1 MSTTERSAILALDSS
16 TATGSVAVEVD
27 GRVRAEIT
35 LHVGTGHSAVLLPAV
50 DQALR
55 WAGVERAELAGVV
68 VGGGPGSFTGLR
80 IGASTA
86 KGIVHALGVPL
97 WSYSALLAV
106 AADCAT
112 ADRPVCALFDARR
125 RDVYAALYRFA
136 GGVAELLAPTALTV
150 DELVERLRDEEP
162 PILTGEGA
170 LLHAAEL
177 SAALG
182 AQVAPAHLAVPRAS
196 ALLWLRRVAPE
207 LGRVADPARWEPEY
221 VRASGAERI
230 ARAREAGGAGGA

>member
-1 MSTTERSAILALDSS
+1 MSTNERIAILALDSS

-27 GRVRAEIT
+27 GRVVAEIT

-50 DQALR
+50 DRALR

-106 AADCAT
+106 AADSAP

-125 RDVYAALYRFA
+125 RDVYAALYRF
-136 GGVAELLAPTALTV
+136 GDGVEELLAPTALTV
-150 DELVERLRDEEP
+150 DELVERLRGEEP

-170 LLHAAEL
+170 LLHADEL

-182 AQVAPAHLAVPRAS
+182 ARVAPAHLSVPRAS
-196 ALLWLRRVAPE
+196 ALLWLRRVAPD
-207 LGRVADPARWEPEY
+207 LGRVADAARWEPEY

-230 ARAREAGGAGGA
+230 ARARKAGGAAGG